1 MKALVI
7 SHLLMFTLMFV
18 FMGSDPY
25 ILRHAHVYGSI
36 AIGIA
41 SGLASLASFSSK
53 IATALRGLKSEV
65 GIILS
70 SSLILIASPLPLL
83 GYYGFIAYMII
94 TNIAFA
100 ITVVS
105 TLIVVAE
112 AASPDKLGFHYALR
126 GVLMSIGG
134 IAGPFVGAY
143 LYSSMGLV
151 GIALFQA
158 SSALVMLSMA
168 LELKGFGV
176 KASSGL
182 GFSKGW
188 TLAYLTSI
196 FLASSFMII
205 STYLPPYQA
214 SLGISL
220 GATSSYFSSRALG
233 SLMGRF
239 PGGIMFDKG
248 LAIFFLPSLVMLMAS
263 LLAPQALTLSYSA
276 LVGFLVGFSWGIAS
290 PMLLS
295 LATLESEKGK
305 SMSLFVTSWDVA
317 SMTIVPLAGSLGS
330 YSKSLQSAVATSLAA
345 LALSLPLSLHA
356 RRYLASRGT
365 R

>member
-1 MKALVI
+1 MRALVI

-25 ILRHAHVYGSI
+25 ILRHAHVYGSA
-36 AIGIA
+36 AIGVA

-53 IATALRGLKSEV
+53 IATAVRGLRSEV
-65 GIILS
+65 GAALS
-70 SSLILIASPLPLL
+70 SSLILLASPLPLF
-83 GYYGFIAYMII
+83 GYYGFVAYMIL
-94 TNIAFA
+94 TNMAFA
-100 ITVVS
+100 IMVVS
-105 TLIVVAE
+105 TLVVVAE
-112 AASPDKLGFHYALR
+112 AVDPSRLGFHYALR
-126 GVLMSIGG
+126 GVLMSVGG

-143 LYSSMGLV
+143 LYSAMGLI

-158 SSALVMLSMA
+158 SSSLVMLSMA
-168 LELKGFGV
+168 LGLRGFGI

-188 TLAYLTSI
+188 TLAYLTSL

-220 GATSSYFSSRALG
+220 GATSSYFSSRAFG
-233 SLMGRF
+233 SLLGRF

-248 LAIFFLPSLVMLMAS
+248 LALFFLPSLIMLIAS
-263 LLAPQALTLSYSA
+263 LLAPHALTLSYSA

-295 LATLESEKGK
+295 LAALESEKGK
-305 SMSLFVTSWDVA
+305 SMSLFVTGWDVA

-330 YSKSLQSAVATSLAA
+330 YSKSLQFSVLTSLLA
-345 LALSLPLSLHA
+345 LALSAALSLHA
-356 RRYLASRGT
+356 RRYLALRRSR
-365 R
+365 